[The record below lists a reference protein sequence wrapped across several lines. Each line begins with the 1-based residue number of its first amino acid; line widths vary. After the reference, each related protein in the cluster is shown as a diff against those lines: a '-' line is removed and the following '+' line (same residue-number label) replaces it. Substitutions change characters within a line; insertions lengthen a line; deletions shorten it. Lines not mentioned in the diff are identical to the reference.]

1 MSTDFRQILSIQ
13 ADSVEAPKQLPPGKY
28 AATVK
33 KYETGVSTQKKTPYV
48 EFTFAVESA
57 LDVAPEHEAD
67 ASAALGKGNLE
78 MSTTFYLTEK
88 SLYRFV
94 DFLEQDLG
102 IERSGRQ
109 IGDMLTQATGLSCAL
124 IVDFE
129 TSDKTGKTYSTIKRT
144 AKA

>member
-1 MSTDFRQILSIQ
+1 MSTDFRQILSVQ

-28 AATVK
+28 QATVK

-48 EFTFAVESA
+48 EFTFGVEA
-57 LDVAPEHEAD
+57 PLDVAPEHEAD
-67 ASAALGKGNLE
+67 AQAALSKGGLE

-94 DFLEQDLG
+94 DFMEQDLG

-109 IGDMLTQATGLSCAL
+109 IGDMLTQTTGQSCGL

-144 AKA
+144 TKL